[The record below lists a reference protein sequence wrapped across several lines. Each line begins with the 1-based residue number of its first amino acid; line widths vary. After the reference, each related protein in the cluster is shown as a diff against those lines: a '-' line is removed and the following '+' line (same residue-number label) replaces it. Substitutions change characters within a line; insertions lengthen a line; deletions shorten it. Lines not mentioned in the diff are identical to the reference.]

1 MSNTIAHFA
10 LDFGCNESVCGVTDS
25 EPELLGYSP
34 PSTLGFFANLPVSN
48 ETRVVQMPHKWTK
61 ASRAKL
67 SRSQK
72 ARWKKRKRQQH
83 RKPAKR
89 SSR

>member
-1 MSNTIAHFA
+1 LSNTIAHFA

-25 EPELLGYSP
+25 EPERLGYSP

-67 SRSQK
+67 SRSQ
-72 ARWKKRKRQQH
+72 
-83 RKPAKR
+83 
-89 SSR
+89 